1 MRQFIYQDEK
11 SHKFWMVEPHG
22 NELHISWGKVGTN
35 GQSQVKNFADAA
47 AAEKAEL
54 KLIAEKTKKGYV
66 EDASANVN
74 LPPATKARVTPEVE
88 TPPVNKNKCPWLA
101 DDATIPVTDDIN
113 RFAFPHRRRPREI
126 GYLYKDGEIWKR
138 IADNTNMYLPYKR
151 YTSYPENWQ
160 QAFAEL
166 QMRIQQN
173 QNSGS
178 LQSDAAL
185 LWRFWHS
192 YFADELVDDLVVH
205 RGLETTVEI
214 AILSLQLI
222 AISNEL
228 SREYEV
234 NVTTD
239 IAPDL
244 EIESRPDWHQ
254 RLCHYLSLASED
266 EWQRCVDKVLA
277 AIPSLSPARQPF
289 AALLIPERPDIANAM
304 ALRYVDQNV
313 PAMTWLRLVVTDNA
327 ALSTAEKYDFP
338 PLYRDFRAYLAMLLA
353 NHGICG
359 VSRILLELTED
370 HSDNPTYLFERIS
383 ETEDLVK
390 WLWKTNHPDAI
401 QILILGVIGKKKH
414 LEYLSKAC
422 QKHPAAAIAAYATLL
437 AIHEDAQWRN
447 ALVKLITATPEL
459 VCDVIPWANA
469 KAAGIL
475 SECRPQP
482 VTDECEYATA
492 DMLPELFVS
501 PPWMTKEKNTQ
512 AFNLP
517 VLPVPSVSDITPE
530 ITKKLT
536 RTYLVTRFQQIAQQ
550 QATKQTL
557 FTDMP
562 PMEKASWET
571 HLVPLTPEQQILWCL
586 GFDEWMKGE
595 GEGKYEKIPPP
606 QSAIDALLRFD
617 FPALKEEFT
626 RYHNQ
631 HSDHWHSWNAW
642 HLYALC
648 YLPGKQSIEF
658 LNKII
663 NEERFK
669 GELDILAIFGS
680 AAIPAFMTCVQRE
693 PQRLWIFTLFLGVR
707 ELALPMA
714 QRLQKKMSYEDARNW
729 LTDYPRHAT
738 AGLLPVALGKQGK
751 DRDCARQALRLL
763 VKLNQRETI
772 EEIAQGYNQPDVL
785 AALAT
790 LFDCDPLEEYP
801 AKIAPLPGFYQFTL
815 WRRPRLKSNNQPLP
829 DDAMRHLGTMLSFP
843 RDITPYA
850 GLAIIKETFTR
861 ESLAD
866 FGWDLYTAWTEAGAP
881 AKENWAF
888 TSLGILGNDD
898 TARKLTPLIRA
909 WPGESQHKRAVY
921 GLDVLANIG
930 SDIAL
935 MLLNGIAQKI
945 KFVALQ
951 EHASDKINM
960 VAENR
965 GLTMAELE
973 DRLAPDLGLDINGSL
988 TLDFGSRQ
996 FTVGFDE
1003 TLKPVVRDE
1012 NGKVLKDLPKPN
1024 QSDDKTL
1031 STDAVILFKQL
1042 KKDVRAIANQQITR
1056 LEQAMCQRR
1065 RWTAEQFRLF
1075 LVEHPLMCHLTR
1087 RLLWGVYNDE
1097 NTLIACFRVAEDS
1110 TYSDAQDELFTL
1122 PAGNIG
1128 IPHVLEIPAESAAAF
1143 RQIYADYELLPPFQQ
1158 LDRGSYRLADNER
1171 SAHELTR
1178 WQGRLCQAGRI
1189 VGLERR
1195 GWQRLEESGSV
1206 YAMRKSTPYGDLELE
1221 TEPFSLIYGETGY
1234 GDLLPVESVKMT
1246 SPGERYSTQPSLT
1259 FSALDAITASELIN
1273 DIESLFD

>member
-11 SHKFWMVEPHG
+11 SHKFWAIEQQG
-22 NELHISWGKVGTN
+22 NELHISWGKVGTQ
-35 GQSQVKNFADAA
+35 GQSQVKSFADVA

-66 EDASANVN
+66 EGDSANVN
-74 LPPATKARVTPEVE
+74 LPPATKVTPEVKIFPE
-88 TPPVNKNKCPWLA
+88 SKNKRPWLA
-101 DDATIPVTDDIN
+101 DDAVIPLTDDIN
-113 RFAFPHRRRPREI
+113 RFAFPHRTRPREI
-126 GYLYKDGEIWKR
+126 NYLRNKGEIWKR
-138 IADNTNMYLPYKR
+138 IADNTDAYDLKEY
-151 YTSYPENWQ
+151 YSSYPENWR

-166 QMRIQQN
+166 QLRIQDNLQT
-173 QNSGS
+173 GS
-178 LQSDAAL
+178 AQSDAAL
-185 LWRFWHS
+185 LWHLRNS
-192 YFADELVDDLVVH
+192 YSTDELVDDLVV
-205 RGLETTVEI
+205 RCGLESTVEI
-214 AILSLQLI
+214 ALLALQLRYKTVK
-222 AISNEL
+222 AA
-228 SREYEV
+228 
-234 NVTTD
+234 VTT
-239 IAPDL
+239 IIPPDH
-244 EIESRPDWHQ
+244 EAESLPNWHQ
-254 RLCHYLSLASED
+254 RLCHHLSLASED
-266 EWQRCVDKVLA
+266 EWQRCVDKILA

-289 AALLIPERPDIANAM
+289 AALLLPERPDIANAM
-304 ALRYVDQNV
+304 ALRYADQNV
-313 PAMTWLRLVVTDNA
+313 PAMTWLRLVVTDDT

-338 PLYRDFRAYLAMLLA
+338 PLHRDFRAYLAMLLA
-353 NHGICG
+353 NHGMCG

-370 HSDNPTYLFERIS
+370 HSDNPCYLFDRIS
-383 ETEDLVK
+383 ETENLVK

-437 AIHEDAQWRN
+437 ATHENKEWRN
-447 ALVKLITATPEL
+447 ALVKLITVTPEL
-459 VCDVIPWANA
+459 VCDVIPWVNP

-482 VTDECEYATA
+482 VAEECEYATA
-492 DMLPELFVS
+492 DMLPEMFVS
-501 PPWMTKEKNTQ
+501 PPWMTKEKKKNTLV
-512 AFNLP
+512 FDLP

-530 ITKKLT
+530 IAKKLT

-550 QATKQTL
+550 QASKQTL
-557 FTDMP
+557 FTDLP

-571 HLVPLTPEQQILWCL
+571 HLVPLTQEQQILWYL
-586 GFDEWMKGE
+586 GFDKWRESGE
-595 GEGKYEKIPPP
+595 KIYEKVPAP
-606 QSAIDALLRFD
+606 QSAVDALLRFD
-617 FPALKEEFT
+617 FPALNAEFAQ
-626 RYHNQ
+626 YHNNAYK
-631 HSDHWHSWNAW
+631 SWN
-642 HLYALC
+642 LIALC
-648 YLPGKQSIEF
+648 YLPGQQAISF
-658 LNKII
+658 LNQIVKED
-663 NEERFK
+663 NYS
-669 GELDILAIFGS
+669 GEGYILAIFGS
-680 AAIPAFMTCVQRE
+680 AAIPAFMTCLQRE
-693 PQRLWIFTLFLGVR
+693 PQRLWFFTFFLGVSA
-707 ELALPMA
+707 LALPMA
-714 QRLQKKMSYEDARNW
+714 QQLQKKMSYEDARNW
-729 LTDYPRHAT
+729 LTDYPRHAA

-751 DRDCARQALRLL
+751 DRDYARQALRLL

-790 LFDCDPLEEYP
+790 LFDSDPLEEYP
-801 AKIAPLPGFYQFTL
+801 AKIAPLPGFYQFSL
-815 WRRPRLKSNNQPLP
+815 WRRPRLKSNNLPLP

-850 GLAIIKETFTR
+850 GLYIIKETCTR
-861 ESLAD
+861 ESLAE

-921 GLDVLANIG
+921 GLDVLADIG

-935 MLLNGIAQKI
+935 MLLNGVAQKI
-945 KFVALQ
+945 KFKALQ
-951 EHASDKINM
+951 EHARDKINM

-988 TLDFGSRQ
+988 TLDFGPRQ

-1003 TLKPVVRDE
+1003 TLKPVVRDA

-1024 QSDDKTL
+1024 QSDDETL
-1031 STDAVILFKQL
+1031 ATDAVNRFKQL
-1042 KKDVRAIANQQITR
+1042 KKDVRAIAGQQITR

-1075 LVEHPLMCHLTR
+1075 LAEHPLMRHLTR
-1087 RLLWGVYNDE
+1087 RLLWGVYTDKNM
-1097 NTLIACFRVAEDS
+1097 LIAGFRGAEDG

-1128 IPHVLEIPAESAAAF
+1128 IPHVLEISPESATTF

-1178 WQGRLCQAGRI
+1178 WDGRLCQAGRI

-1206 YAMRKSTPYGDLELE
+1206 YAMRKSTSYGDIELE

-1234 GDLLPVESVKMT
+1234 GDLLPVESVKMS
-1246 SPGERYSTQPSLT
+1246 SPGNRDSKQSSLT
-1259 FSALDAITASELIN
+1259 FSALDDITASELIN

>member
-1 MRQFIYQDEK
+1 MKHFIYQDEK
-11 SHKFWMVEPHG
+11 SHKFWAVEQQG
-22 NELHISWGKVGTN
+22 NELHICWGKVGTK
-35 GQSQVKNFADAA
+35 GQNQVKSFADAA

-66 EDASANVN
+66 EGNSANVY
-74 LPPATKARVTPEVE
+74 LPPVTKATPEVK
-88 TPPVNKNKCPWLA
+88 TPPVSQNKHPWLA
-101 DDATIPVTDDIN
+101 DDAVIPVTDDIN
-113 RFAFPHRRRPREI
+113 RFAFPHRSRPREI
-126 GYLYKDGEIWKR
+126 NYLHKDGQIWQL
-138 IADNTNMYLPYKR
+138 IANNTRAYDPANNYR
-151 YTSYPENWQ
+151 SYPENWQ

-166 QMRIQQN
+166 QMRVQGNQQT
-173 QNSGS
+173 GS
-178 LQSDAAL
+178 AQSDAAL
-185 LWRFWHS
+185 LWSFWNS
-192 YFADELVDDLVVH
+192 YSADELVDDLVI
-205 RGLETTVEI
+205 RCGLESAVEI
-214 AILSLQLI
+214 ALLALQLRYKPVKG
-222 AISNEL
+222 A
-228 SREYEV
+228 
-234 NVTTD
+234 VTT
-239 IAPDL
+239 IIPPNHKA
-244 EIESRPDWHQ
+244 ESLPSWHQ
-254 RLCHYLSLASED
+254 RLCHHLSLASED
-266 EWQRCVDKVLA
+266 EWQRCVNKVLT
-277 AIPSLSPARQPF
+277 AIPTLSPARQPF
-289 AALLIPERPDIANAM
+289 AALLLPERPDIANAM
-304 ALRYVDQNV
+304 ALRYADQNV
-313 PAMTWLRLVVTDNA
+313 PAMTWLRLVVTDDA
-327 ALSTAEKYDFP
+327 ALTAAEKYDFP

-353 NHGICG
+353 NNGVSG
-359 VSRILLELTED
+359 VSRILTEFVEE

-459 VCDVIPWANA
+459 VCDVIPWVNA

-492 DMLPELFVS
+492 DMLPELFTA
-501 PPWMTKEKNTQ
+501 PPWVINKKKN
-512 AFNLP
+512 AIPVFDLP
-517 VLPVPSVSDITPE
+517 VLPVPAVTDITPG
-530 ITKKLT
+530 ITELISHT
-536 RTYLVTRFQQIAQQ
+536 DISRFSEIAQY
-550 QATKQTL
+550 QASQQTL
-557 FTDMP
+557 FTDLP
-562 PMEKASWET
+562 LIEKESWET
-571 HLVPLTPEQQILWCL
+571 SFIPFTPEQQILWQL
-586 GFDEWMKGE
+586 GFNEWLHCENDLHEK
-595 GEGKYEKIPPP
+595 KYIP
-606 QSAIDALLRFD
+606 QSAVDALLRFD
-617 FPALKEEFT
+617 FPTLKAEFAK
-626 RYHNQ
+626 YHNNANK
-631 HSDHWHSWNAW
+631 SWN
-642 HLYALC
+642 LSALC
-648 YLPGKQSIEF
+648 YLPGQQAISF
-658 LNKII
+658 LNQII
-663 NEERFK
+663 IEEQYS
-669 GELDILAIFGS
+669 GEKEILGIFGS
-680 AAIPAFMTCVQRE
+680 TAIPSFMTCLQRDH
-693 PQRLWIFTLFLGVR
+693 QRLWIFTLFIGAS

-714 QRLQKKMSYEDARNW
+714 QRLQKKMAYKDAVNW
-729 LTDYPRHAT
+729 LANNPRHAA
-738 AGLLPVALGKQGK
+738 AGLLPLALGKPCQN
-751 DRDCARQALRLL
+751 REYARQALLLL

-772 EEIAQGYNQPDVL
+772 EEIAQGYNQPDIL

-790 LFDCDPLEEYP
+790 LFDSDPLEDHP

-815 WRRPRLKSNNQPLP
+815 WRRPRLKSNNLPLP

>member
-266 EWQRCVDKVLA
+266 EWQRCVDKVLT

-304 ALRYVDQNV
+304 ALHYADQNV
-313 PAMTWLRLVVTDNA
+313 PAMTWLSMIASDDV
-327 ALSTAEKYDFP
+327 ALATLEKYGFP
-338 PLYRDFRAYLAMLLA
+338 PLYNDFRNYLATLLA
-353 NHGICG
+353 NNGVHG
-359 VSRILLELTED
+359 VSRILLKLPVEYPVKYTD
-370 HSDNPTYLFERIS
+370 LFTHIHANAEN
-383 ETEDLVK
+383 LVK

-459 VCDVIPWANA
+459 VCDVIPWVNA

-482 VTDECEYATA
+482 VIDECEYATA
-492 DMLPELFVS
+492 DMLPELFTA
-501 PPWMTKEKNTQ
+501 PPWVINKKKN
-512 AFNLP
+512 AIPVFDLP
-517 VLPVPSVSDITPE
+517 VLPVPAVTDITPGITELISHTDISRFSE
-530 ITKKLT
+530 IAK
-536 RTYLVTRFQQIAQQ
+536 FQASQ
-550 QATKQTL
+550 QTL
-557 FTDMP
+557 FTDLP
-562 PMEKASWET
+562 LIEKESWET
-571 HLVPLTPEQQILWCL
+571 SFIPLTPEQQILWRL
-586 GFDEWMKGE
+586 GFKEWRRTGE
-595 GEGKYEKIPPP
+595 EQYEKKIMP
-606 QSAIDALLRFD
+606 QSAVDALLRFD
-617 FPALKEEFT
+617 FPALKAEFAQ
-626 RYHNQ
+626 YHNKG
-631 HSDHWHSWNAW
+631 SRHWQ
-642 HLYALC
+642 LYALC
-648 YLPGKQSIEF
+648 FLPTQHAIYF
-658 LNKII
+658 LNQII
-663 NEERFK
+663 NEEQFS
-669 GELDILAIFGS
+669 GEREILAIFGD
-680 AAIPAFMTCVQRE
+680 AAIPAFMKCLQRK
-693 PQRLWIFTLFLGVR
+693 PQQLWIFTLFLGVS

-714 QRLQKKMSYEDARNW
+714 QRLQKKMSAEDARKW
-729 LTDYPRHAT
+729 LVNFPRHAT

-790 LFDCDPLEEYP
+790 LFDSDPLEEYP
-801 AKIAPLPGFYQFTL
+801 AKIAPLPGFYQFSL
-815 WRRPRLKSNNQPLP
+815 WRRPRLKSNNLPLP

-1003 TLKPVVRDE
+1003 TLKPVVRDK